1 MQPPDAVRRLV
12 HEHVRLVRDA
22 AEGDLHGPRVRHERR
37 FTQLRRAVLRRV
49 GDDGAVGVDDR
60 RDVARALRAPLGAL
74 RVGRRHRAGADLV
87 RLRFTGVEGRA
98 LVGAAGLAAGADEGR
113 LRRARVDD
121 DGRLLR
127 RRADVEVDVV
137 RPEALV
143 ELGAGGRGARRRAAP
158 AAPPRGFMG
167 VEPEL
172 MDLGLCRREPRDEG
186 RRPHNGAGGCPARRC
201 VGSGL
206 TGDLGEPRC
215 VGSGLTGGNW
225 RSVVRAGDKL
235 APSLA

>member
-22 AEGDLHGPRVRHERR
+22 AEGDLHRPRVRHERR

-60 RDVARALRAPLGAL
+60 RDVARALRAPLGAFG
-74 RVGRRHRAGADLV
+74 VGRRHRARADLV
-87 RLRFTGVEGRA
+87 RLRFAGVEGRA

-113 LRRARVDD
+113 LRRARVHNYR
-121 DGRLLR
+121 RLLR

-143 ELGAGGRGARRRAAP
+143 QLRAGGRGARRRAAP
-158 AAPPRGFMG
+158 AAARGFMG

-186 RRPHNGAGGCPARRC
+186 CPHGP
-201 VGSGL
+201 GL
-206 TGDLGEPRC
+206 PGTVLLWDPGLRLRGGEPRP
-215 VGSGLTGGNW
+215 G
-225 RSVVRAGDKL
+225 RRQA
-235 APSLA
+235 